1 MNNEHVPV
9 DPAAVLADLIRCP
22 SVTPA
27 EGGALSYLEKRLKTL
42 GFRTERLVFS
52 DKGTPDV
59 DNLFATVGSGAP
71 HLLFAGHSDV
81 VPTGDESR
89 WRVPPFEGRVV
100 DGQIYGRGAV
110 DMKGAIACFVA
121 AAAETIA
128 KGMPRG
134 TLSFLITGD
143 EEGPAVNGTAKVL
156 RWAREHGHNFDA
168 ALIGEPSNSQAIGDS
183 IKVGRR
189 GSLSG
194 TIFVT
199 GKQGHSAYPHLADNP
214 IPRIVAMASALISTP
229 LDAGS
234 DAFQPSHIEITSIDT
249 GNPAFNVIPAAA
261 TMRFNVRFND
271 HWTFATLDKWLRE
284 RLDAAA
290 GGKPY
295 RLDYEPLT
303 GEAFLTKAPELTETL
318 IAAIREAAGR
328 SPTLST
334 AGGTSDAR
342 FVKDY
347 CPVVEFGLVGATMHQ
362 TDERVPLADLSLLTR
377 VYARFLALYFA
388 RGA

>member
-1 MNNEHVPV
+1 MTIEHLPV
-9 DPAAVLADLIRCP
+9 DPVAVLADLIRCP

-27 EGGALSYLEKRLKTL
+27 EAGALTYLERRLKAL
-42 GFRTERLVFS
+42 GIRTERLVFS
-52 DKGTPDV
+52 DKNTPDV
-59 DNLFATVGSGAP
+59 DNLFATIGSGAP

-81 VPTGDESR
+81 VPAGEESR
-89 WRVPPFEGRVV
+89 WRAPPFEGRVV
-100 DGQIYGRGAV
+100 DGAAHGRGAV
-110 DMKGAIACFVA
+110 DMKGAIACFMA
-121 AAAETIA
+121 AAAELIA
-128 KGMPRG
+128 GGMPKG

-143 EEGPAVNGTAKVL
+143 EEGPAVNGTVKVL
-156 RWAREHGHNFDA
+156 RWAKERGLKFDA
-168 ALIGEPSNSQAIGDS
+168 ALIGEPSNAQAIGDS
-183 IKVGRR
+183 IKIGRR
-189 GSLSG
+189 GSLAG
-194 TIFVT
+194 TISVS

-214 IPRIVAMASALISTP
+214 IPRIVAMASALLSTP
-229 LDAGS
+229 LDSGS

-249 GNPAFNVIPAAA
+249 GNPAFNVIPALAA
-261 TMRFNVRFND
+261 MRFNVRFND
-271 HWTFATLDKWLRE
+271 RWTFAMLDKWLRE

-303 GEAFLTKAPELTETL
+303 GEAFLTRAPELTGTL
-318 IAAIREAAGR
+318 IAAIREVTGR
-328 SPTLST
+328 TPTLST

-362 TDERVPLADLSLLTR
+362 ANEHVPLADLAVLTQI
-377 VYARFLALYFA
+377 YSRFLSLFFA

>member
-1 MNNEHVPV
+1 MNMEHLPV

-27 EGGALSYLEKRLKTL
+27 EGGALSYLERRLKAL

-52 DKGTPDV
+52 DKNTPDI
-59 DNLFATVGSGAP
+59 DNLFATIGSGAP
-71 HLLFAGHSDV
+71 HLLFAGHGDV
-81 VPTGDESR
+81 VPAGDESR
-89 WRVPPFEGRVV
+89 WRAPPFEGRAI
-100 DGQIYGRGAV
+100 DGTIYGRGAV

-128 KGMPRG
+128 QGMPKG

-156 RWAREHGHNFDA
+156 RWAKEHGHNFDA
-168 ALIGEPSNSQAIGDS
+168 ALIGEPSNTQAIGDS

-194 TIFVT
+194 TIVVT

-214 IPRIVAMASALISTP
+214 IPRIVAMAQSLLSTP
-229 LDAGS
+229 LDSGS

-261 TMRFNVRFND
+261 AMRFNVRFND
-271 HWTFATLDKWLRE
+271 RWTFA
-284 RLDAAA
+284 
-290 GGKPY
+290 
-295 RLDYEPLT
+295 
-303 GEAFLTKAPELTETL
+303 EAFLTRAPALTETL
-318 IAAIREAAGR
+318 IAAIREATGR

-362 TDERVPLADLSLLTR
+362 TDERVPVADLALLTR
-377 VYARFLALYFA
+377 IYARFLALYFA